1 MTDDTPLFPVLR
13 GRHIFPAHFI
23 VRDEH
28 LAAIDII
35 AEIPEMHEERHD
47 IVRRG
52 ERRHIILEGRRV
64 YGNRRSGHHAHDCI
78 AQAGLVEVD
87 VDLERL
93 IRLGTVP
100 VRIIPMRQ
108 HRLDDAFRAVNMR
121 RLWETVPIVPG
132 AALGKIHVI
141 LRAQLLYLILGKPYE
156 RGEIA
161 RILHRIFREHIERR
175 MRTVFLDGQ
184 NARHIGEADILLV
197 LQPIPQKVEILAHSL
212 CAAVSCGYSRKM
224 QSHSS
229 MTMTNFRLVAW

>member
-141 LRAQLLYLILGKPYE
+141 LRAQLTSSSVNPTKEAKLRGFSIEYSVNILSAECVPYFLMGKMPV
-156 RGEIA
+156 I
-161 RILHRIFREHIERR
+161 
-175 MRTVFLDGQ
+175 
-184 NARHIGEADILLV
+184 
-197 LQPIPQKVEILAHSL
+197 
-212 CAAVSCGYSRKM
+212 
-224 QSHSS
+224 
-229 MTMTNFRLVAW
+229 